1 MTIAPPLLQHAGSVL
16 IHSGLAHGVQ
26 ASWNGAILGTAHPT
40 AGQAL
45 AFAVTLLPPGLLRVG
60 TLYLAMRLARTAA
73 RDGVY
78 TVQAARLVLIL
89 GWWLLAGG
97 LVTSIAEGFA
107 QLNLLGLLVTWPVD
121 WDRLA
126 RVLGLVVAGRMV
138 RPGPD
143 HLRPHPAGQR
153 RDARRSR
160 GDGVVPPAVPDDH
173 AIAIHLD
180 KLLADRGM
188 TLTELSE
195 RVGVSVVNLSILK
208 NGHARAIRF
217 STLTRLCE
225 ALGCQ
230 PGDLLSHNSAASQ
243 DGQH

>member
-1 MTIAPPLLQHAGSVL
+1 MSAPTLNPHRPRSRLQRLVTVERLATAITWVFWITAVYTALRVILALTRGGVLGAPTLTGQPGPPPLVWVTIAPPLLQHAGSVL

-45 AFAVTLLPPGLLRVG
+45 AFAVTLLPAGLLRVG

-107 QLNLLGLLVTWPVD
+107 QLNLLSLLVTWPVD
-121 WDRLA
+121 WVHWPA
-126 RVLGLVVAGRMV
+126 SWGWSWPVEWFGLGLIIF
-138 RPGPD
+138 
-143 HLRPHPAGQR
+143 
-153 RDARRSR
+153 AR
-160 GDGVVPPAVPDDH
+160 
-173 AIAIHLD
+173 I
-180 KLLADRGM
+180 M
-188 TLTELSE
+188 
-195 RVGVSVVNLSILK
+195 RV
-208 NGHARAIRF
+208 
-217 STLTRLCE
+217 
-225 ALGCQ
+225 
-230 PGDLLSHNSAASQ
+230 SAAMRA
-243 DGQH
+243 DLEVTV